1 MKFLRNILH
10 SVGTQ
15 KYPRYHLS
23 PHEQKAFSGALR
35 IGVIVD
41 LFSRKSKEMKKNVFF
56 CESQVPNTLWRIR
69 SSVFTVMPPFLVTYL
84 IYDWA
89 NKEYDR
95 LTELFFWSIG
105 PHNCQLQGTAEAA
118 RSI

>member
-1 MKFLRNILH
+1 
-10 SVGTQ
+10 
-15 KYPRYHLS
+15 
-23 PHEQKAFSGALR
+23 
-35 IGVIVD
+35 
-41 LFSRKSKEMKKNVFF
+41 MKKNVFF

-69 SSVFTVMPPFLVTYL
+69 SSVFRVMPPFLVTYL